1 MEEAR
6 NLSTILD
13 LFADFSGLQIN
24 RAKSAFVGFELTH
37 EESLQ
42 CLEALGTPIGTLPMR
57 YLGLPLTRGRMLRTD
72 WNPVIEKVERRL
84 EGRQAKIL
92 SRGGCLVLLRS
103 VLTGIPIFYLLVYKL
118 PIRVGKRLE
127 GLMRRF
133 LWNKSGSERR
143 NGQALVSWEVVC
155 RPTQKGGLGII
166 DRQKMNM
173 ALLTKW
179 VAMPGG

>member
-13 LFADFSGLQIN
+13 LFADFFGLQIN

-57 YLGLPLTRGRMLRTD
+57 YLGLHLMRGRMLRTD

-84 EGRQAKIL
+84 EDRAFGVASISTYRDPYFLSFSIQITYRSREEARRIDEEIL
-92 SRGGCLVLLRS
+92 VEQIWVRTTQWASIS
-103 VLTGIPIFYLLVYKL
+103 
-118 PIRVGKRLE
+118 
-127 GLMRRF
+127 LM
-133 LWNKSGSERR
+133 GSC
-143 NGQALVSWEVVC
+143 V
-155 RPTQKGGLGII
+155 
-166 DRQKMNM
+166 
-173 ALLTKW
+173 
-179 VAMPGG
+179 